1 MHTDPSCQMVVVD
14 KLYKELR
21 QEVSKLKSGLQE
33 TKEEVIILKEEKAE
47 LEEQLS
53 KRLPDILPASM
64 NKKSNEM
71 DMNILDIDVKQRK
84 EDKME

>member
-21 QEVSKLKSGLQE
+21 QEVSKLKSDLQE